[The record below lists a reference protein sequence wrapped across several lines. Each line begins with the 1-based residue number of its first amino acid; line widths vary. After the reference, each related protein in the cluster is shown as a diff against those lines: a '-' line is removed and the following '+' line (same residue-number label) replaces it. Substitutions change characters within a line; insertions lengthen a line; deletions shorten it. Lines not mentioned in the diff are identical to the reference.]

1 MSYEYDTLTSGM
13 GQVVYD
19 DSPNQ
24 TNYMPENESVG
35 GPRRRRPLPQEQ
47 DEDDGMGQDASSAQS
62 APPPPPPPPAPVVA
76 APSAPTAAPAGPR
89 WGVIAASAVGA
100 GALTALGVW
109 GLMKWRGCPAEKDAT
124 SLAEVGC
131 VGALAAAI
139 GALGAHHF
147 LGSKQS

>member
-1 MSYEYDTLTSGM
+1 MSYEYDTLTTGM
-13 GQVVYD
+13 GQVIYD

-35 GPRRRRPLPQEQ
+35 GPRRRRPIQQEQ
-47 DEDDGMGQDASSAQS
+47 DEDDSMGQDTSSTQS
-62 APPPPPPPPAPVVA
+62 APPPPPAPVVA
-76 APSAPTAAPAGPR
+76 ANPAPAAAPAGPR

-109 GLMKWRGCPAEKDAT
+109 GLMKWRGCPAERDAT
-124 SLAEVGC
+124 SLAEVGG